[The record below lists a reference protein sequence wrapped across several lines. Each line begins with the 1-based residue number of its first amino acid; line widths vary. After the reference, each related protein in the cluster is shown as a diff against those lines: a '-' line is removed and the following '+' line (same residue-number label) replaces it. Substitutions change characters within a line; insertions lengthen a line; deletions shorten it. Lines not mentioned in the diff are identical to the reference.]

1 MPEKLTRDEKKRL
14 KLLEKN
20 LDYRFSTKSLLKKAL
35 THKSYAN
42 EKRLDAIDHNERL
55 EFLGDAV
62 LELVVSH
69 LLMDNYPEAPE
80 GELSK
85 LRASIVN
92 EKTLANVAVEH
103 ELGDFLYLGKGEEIG
118 SGRFKPSLLANA
130 LEAVLG
136 AIYIDRGFK
145 KAFKVIKRIAL
156 ELFEQVGQEGFY
168 KDYKTQLQERAQIL
182 FKTVPKYKLVG
193 ETGPDHDKTFEV
205 NLMIRGELFGVGSGK
220 SKKNAEQ
227 NAAKQALD
235 ALEKVATKAPKAT
248 KSAEPAEDV
257 LH

>member
-1 MPEKLTRDEKKRL
+1 MPEKFTRDEKKRL
-14 KLLEKN
+14 KGLEKN
-20 LDYRFSTKSLLKKAL
+20 LGYRFRSKYQLKNAL

-42 EKRLDAIDHNERL
+42 ERRLDAIDHNERL

-69 LLMDNYPEAPE
+69 LLMDAYPEAAE

-92 EKTLANVAVEH
+92 EKTLAGVAKEH
-103 ELGDFLYLGKGEEIG
+103 NLGEYLYLGKGEEIG
-118 SGRFKPSLLANA
+118 AGREKPSLLANA

-136 AIYIDRGFK
+136 SIYMDRGFK

-156 ELFEQVGQEGFY
+156 ELFQQVGQEGFY
-168 KDYKTQLQERAQIL
+168 KDYKTQLQEKAQTM

-205 NLMIRGELFGVGSGK
+205 NLTIRGESYGVGSGK
-220 SKKNAEQ
+220 SKKSAEQ
-227 NAAKQALD
+227 NAAREALD
-235 ALEKVATKAPKAT
+235 ALEKRGEGATI
-248 KSAEPAEDV
+248 
-257 LH
+257 

>member
-1 MPEKLTRDEKKRL
+1 LPEKLTRPELKKL
-14 KLLEKN
+14 KTFEKLLG
-20 LDYRFSTKSLLKKAL
+20 YRFRHRQVLKTAL

-42 EKRLDAIDHNERL
+42 EKRLEATDHNERY

-69 LLMDNYPEAPE
+69 LLMENYPDQPE

-92 EKTLANVAVEH
+92 ETTLASVAREH
-103 ELGDFLYLGKGEEIG
+103 EIGDYLYLGKGEEMG
-118 SGRFKPSLLANA
+118 AGREKNSLLANA
-130 LEAVLG
+130 LEAILG
-136 AIYIDRGFK
+136 AVYLDRGFK

-193 ETGPDHDKTFEV
+193 ETGPDHNKTFEV
-205 NLMIRGELFGVGSGK
+205 NLMIRGETLGVGVGK
-220 SKKNAEQ
+220 SKKGAEQ
-227 NAAKQALD
+227 NAAKEAL
-235 ALEKVATKAPKAT
+235 ACLEKQGREKNVAG
-248 KSAEPAEDV
+248 
-257 LH
+257 